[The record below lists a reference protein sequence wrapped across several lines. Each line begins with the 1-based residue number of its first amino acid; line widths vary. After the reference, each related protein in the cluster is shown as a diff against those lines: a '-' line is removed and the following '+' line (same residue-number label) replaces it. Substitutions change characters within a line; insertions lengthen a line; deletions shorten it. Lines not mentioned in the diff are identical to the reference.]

1 MRTFSRE
8 FYSRRKSAP
17 SEKSTAA
24 SGDPEVKDDVQEP
37 KNTEE
42 GTVNTST
49 KAFKK
54 AESGIN
60 VITGRKVVKINAERQ
75 EAELDNGRVI
85 TYGKCLL
92 ATGGKPKVVIC
103 SLII

>member
-1 MRTFSRE
+1 M
-8 FYSRRKSAP
+8 
-17 SEKSTAA
+17 
-24 SGDPEVKDDVQEP
+24 KDDAQEP
-37 KNTEE
+37 KNTGE

-92 ATGGKPKVVIC
+92 ATGGKPKVTIC

>member
-1 MRTFSRE
+1 M
-8 FYSRRKSAP
+8 
-17 SEKSTAA
+17 
-24 SGDPEVKDDVQEP
+24 KDDAQEP
-37 KNTEE
+37 KNTDEKP
-42 GTVNTST
+42 VNTSDEGSSSN
-49 KAFKK
+49 AFKK

-103 SLII
+103 FLII

>member
-1 MRTFSRE
+1 M
-8 FYSRRKSAP
+8 
-17 SEKSTAA
+17 
-24 SGDPEVKDDVQEP
+24 
-37 KNTEE
+37 
-42 GTVNTST
+42 NTST

-92 ATGGKPKVVIC
+92 ATGGKPKVVVSFFIISSQGCFIC
-103 SLII
+103 